1 MTATDDYIFGKRTG
15 SMSFDNGK
23 STQLTN
29 IVTNNGA
36 QTINASNYNDGQ
48 SPYRLRSDKRVE
60 SIFCRFN
67 NYLVTQR
74 LKTNMGF
81 LSFKNAKNIS
91 PLKFQF
97 KQNI

>member
-1 MTATDDYIFGKRTG
+1 MTATDDYIFGKKTG

-36 QTINASNYNDGQ
+36 QTISASNYNDGQ

-60 SIFCRFN
+60 SIFSWFN
-67 NYLVTQR
+67 IHFSNS
-74 LKTNMGF
+74 K
-81 LSFKNAKNIS
+81 IED
-91 PLKFQF
+91 
-97 KQNI
+97 